1 MRQLV
6 IASHGR
12 MAEGV
17 KHTLDFITN
26 NSFSIHAV
34 NAYAS
39 ASPLEELLKN
49 VFDSF
54 PDTDEVVI
62 LTDMLTGSVNQ
73 ACVAYRNEHV
83 FLLTGFNIPAA
94 LEILLYPQDQCLTY
108 DILMHIVENARAQL
122 QLVLCAEEMEDE

>member
-6 IASHGR
+6 IASHGC

-49 VFDSF
+49 VFDSLF
-54 PDTDEVVI
+54 
-62 LTDMLTGSVNQ
+62 
-73 ACVAYRNEHV
+73 RN
-83 FLLTGFNIPAA
+83 
-94 LEILLYPQDQCLTY
+94 
-108 DILMHIVENARAQL
+108 R
-122 QLVLCAEEMEDE
+122 